1 MLAMTAKIEPVGV
14 SQPKHKAAADPAHIC
29 VRGVSLWLGRPKH
42 RRLALDRIDLE
53 CGTRKIMGLVG
64 PSGSGKSTLLKTIGG
79 LLQPD
84 SGEVLID
91 GAPASEAMRQN
102 RFGLVFQQPV
112 LLPWR
117 NAEENVSFTGE
128 LVQARHG
135 ESTAAAKK
143 ARLARAKELLDLDA
157 LSDHSHK
164 YPRELSGGMQQ
175 RVSIARALM
184 TEPDILLM
192 DEPFSALDEVIRERL
207 NLTLLRIW
215 ERTSVTIVFVTHS
228 LNEAAFLTDEIY
240 VMGSDPGRII
250 DRVKSPLARPRTLE
264 TFRTPD
270 FAELTMHLRYVLG
283 GASGDQQPQG
293 QDTGS
298 TEQR

>member
-1 MLAMTAKIEPVGV
+1 MTAKIEPVEA
-14 SQPKHKAAADPAHIC
+14 SQPKRKAVAHAHIS

-53 CGTRKIMGLVG
+53 CGKRKIMGLIG

-117 NAEENVSFTGE
+117 NAVENVSFTGE

-135 ESTAAAKK
+135 ERTAGAKK
-143 ARLARAKELLDLDA
+143 ARLARAKELLDLVGF
-157 LSDHSHK
+157 SDHSHK

-184 TEPDILLM
+184 TEADILLM

-207 NLTLLRIW
+207 NLTLLNLGANQR
-215 ERTSVTIVFVTHS
+215 H
-228 LNEAAFLTDEIY
+228 
-240 VMGSDPGRII
+240 
-250 DRVKSPLARPRTLE
+250 DRVRHA
-264 TFRTPD
+264 
-270 FAELTMHLRYVLG
+270 FAKR
-283 GASGDQQPQG
+283 SGISD
-293 QDTGS
+293 
-298 TEQR
+298 R

>member
-1 MLAMTAKIEPVGV
+1 
-14 SQPKHKAAADPAHIC
+14 
-29 VRGVSLWLGRPKH
+29 
-42 RRLALDRIDLE
+42 
-53 CGTRKIMGLVG
+53 
-64 PSGSGKSTLLKTIGG
+64 LLKTIGG

-84 SGEVLID
+84 SGEILID

-102 RFGLVFQQPV
+102 RFGLIFQQPV

-117 NAEENVSFTGE
+117 NAEENVCFTGE

-135 ESTAAAKK
+135 KSTTAAKK
-143 ARLARAKELLDLDA
+143 ARIARAKELLDLVG
-157 LSDHSHK
+157 LSDHLHK

-207 NLTLLRIW
+207 NLTLLKIW
-215 ERTSVTIVFVTHS
+215 ERTNVTIVFVTHS

-240 VMGSDPGRII
+240 VMGADPGRII

-283 GASGDQQPQG
+283 SASGDQQQ
-293 QDTGS
+293 Q
-298 TEQR
+298 E